1 MENHIYSFEKL
12 SVWEDIRT
20 LNKMVYSLTASFP
33 DHEKF
38 GLVSQLRRASISIGS
53 NLAEG
58 PTRTSSKDQAH
69 FYQIAYS
76 SLIEVLSQIIV
87 SKDLSLISEN
97 DFNQIRNQI
106 EKISF
111 KLNALRKAAVLR
123 KD

>member
-20 LNKMVYSLTASFP
+20 LNKMVYSLTSSFP

-38 GLVSQLRRASISIGS
+38 GLVSQMRRASISISS

-58 PTRTSSKDQAH
+58 STRTGSKDQAH

-76 SLIEVLSQIIV
+76 SSIELLSQIVV
-87 SKDLSLISEN
+87 SNDLNFISTDN
-97 DFNQIRNQI
+97 YNQVRNQI
-106 EKISF
+106 EKISY
-111 KLNALRKAAVLR
+111 KLNSLRKAALQR
-123 KD
+123 

>member
-1 MENHIYSFEKL
+1 MEKHIFAFEKL

-20 LNKMVYSLTASFP
+20 LNKMIYSLTASFP

-58 PTRTSSKDQAH
+58 STRTSSKDQAH

-76 SLIEVLSQIIV
+76 SSIEVLSQLVVSYDLNIITKGDYDQV
-87 SKDLSLISEN
+87 RD
-97 DFNQIRNQI
+97 QI
-106 EKISF
+106 EKISY
-111 KLNALRKAAVLR
+111 KLNSLRKSILQR
-123 KD
+123 NT

>member
-1 MENHIYSFEKL
+1 MENHVYAFEKL
-12 SVWEDIRT
+12 SVWEDIRE
-20 LNKMVYSLTASFP
+20 LNKMIYKLTSLFP

-58 PTRTSSKDQAH
+58 STRTSAKDQAH

-87 SKDLSLISEN
+87 SNDIKVIS
-97 DFNQIRNQI
+97 DHDYNQLRNQI

-123 KD
+123 KV

>member
-33 DHEKF
+33 DQEKF

-58 PTRTSSKDQAH
+58 STHSGSKDQAH

-76 SLIEVLSQIIV
+76 SIIELLSQFIV
-87 SKDLSLISEN
+87 SNELNLISTDN
-97 DFNQIRNQI
+97 YNQVRNQI
-106 EKISF
+106 EKISY
-111 KLNALRKAAVLR
+111 KLNSLRKAALQR
-123 KD
+123 